1 MKNVKNTTTERISD
15 GFVDRFAPKAPS
27 WRCFHGY
34 ALGTIVNMRK
44 VLRYVIA
51 NYDEMK
57 EKGATASDIGVKG
70 ATMSPISIAIGYY
83 FPGMVKD
90 DDAMFLA
97 KLEKV
102 YSEKTYANV
111 DNPNDIIVI
120 RKRTKLT
127 KYHPTKPLDYYKRF
141 LRDLERELKARVEE

>member
-1 MKNVKNTTTERISD
+1 MKNVKNPTTERISD

-51 NYDEMK
+51 NYDEMN

-70 ATMSPISIAIGYY
+70 ATMIPISDCYGFY
-83 FPGMVKD
+83 FPEKVKTEK
-90 DDAMFLA
+90 MFIA
-97 KLEKV
+97 KLENIL
-102 YSEKTYANV
+102 SEKTYANV

-120 RKRTKLT
+120 RKRTQLK
-127 KYHPTKPLDYYKRF
+127 KYYPTKPLDYYKKF